1 MDTIFMNF
9 QNSKTSDLHRLLL
22 STSGKTNLKSMDKY
36 FGLSNLSIYNTW
48 KISAP
53 KWNSDILDYF
63 EYIIK
68 KHGTATDNL

>member
-22 STSGKTNLKSMDKY
+22 STSGKTKLKSMDKY

-53 KWNSDILDYF
+53 KWNEELYQIF
-63 EYIIK
+63 
-68 KHGTATDNL
+68 

>member
-1 MDTIFMNF
+1 MNF

-22 STSGKTNLKSMDKY
+22 TTSGKTNLKSMDKY

-53 KWNSDILDYF
+53 KWNEELYQIF
-63 EYIIK
+63 
-68 KHGTATDNL
+68 